1 MPPRF
6 PLPGAE
12 PNPLETLAF
21 AVLGVA
27 VAVGAALWLTGEL
40 SGRVFGGAWP
50 SVDAGEMGGVLARFA
65 QHAGRSARGMA
76 GFGARA

>member
-1 MPPRF
+1 MNTGKMPPRF

-21 AVLGVA
+21 AILGIA

-40 SGRVFGGAWP
+40 SGRVVRRCLAERGCQRDGRR
-50 SVDAGEMGGVLARFA
+50 AGPVRAT
-65 QHAGRSARGMA
+65 RG
-76 GFGARA
+76 